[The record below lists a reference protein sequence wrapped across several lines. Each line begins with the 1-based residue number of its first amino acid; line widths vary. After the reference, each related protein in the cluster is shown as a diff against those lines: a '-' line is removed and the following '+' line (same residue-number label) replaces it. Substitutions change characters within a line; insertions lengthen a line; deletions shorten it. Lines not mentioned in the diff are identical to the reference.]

1 MRGAVRRPD
10 VQRGLDQLLHAFIVD
25 RVRPAR
31 VNIGIEAGGA
41 PLDEPLA
48 PLAHRGLGQ
57 IQPLG
62 NRKVGLTI
70 STAQSSRA
78 RAASGERHHL
88 RALLVR
94 QHQISL
100 LEHDS
105 SRRERRSVLLH
116 FSASPQAT
124 RRSAARSQDEPDP
137 GQP

>member
-1 MRGAVRRPD
+1 MRRAISRLGVKRR
-10 VQRGLDQLLHAFIVD
+10 LDQLRHAFIVD
-25 RVRPAR
+25 RAR
-31 VNIGIEAGGA
+31 LARANIVIEAGDA

-57 IQPLG
+57 LQPFG
-62 NRKVGLTI
+62 NGQVGLTI